1 MSLKKYKKFTRG
13 YYLLG
18 IASIIFVGYSMIC
31 VFYHFQDVLRSDR
44 LMPVRAVV
52 VDGVLKYLSRKDI
65 ADITGR
71 TAAGS
76 NITTLDTEEVRSAL
90 MQNPWIASASVKKKM
105 PDTLDVSVVEHVPAA
120 YFNHGLFDAK
130 TREPFY
136 PNMRDFKEPLIKLEA
151 THDYLAPTVYDQTV
165 KFISE
170 FQNTPYEVVKVKLDS
185 ARGYHV
191 TLSNGIELRLGRD
204 EAKNPLSQRIKTFIE
219 AFSKTDIDVN
229 NVEYVD
235 LRYDSGFSIGWKNK

>member
-71 TAAGS
+71 TACRLQYN
-76 NITTLDTEEVRSAL
+76 NI
-90 MQNPWIASASVKKKM
+90 
-105 PDTLDVSVVEHVPAA
+105 
-120 YFNHGLFDAK
+120 
-130 TREPFY
+130 
-136 PNMRDFKEPLIKLEA
+136 
-151 THDYLAPTVYDQTV
+151 
-165 KFISE
+165 
-170 FQNTPYEVVKVKLDS
+170 
-185 ARGYHV
+185 GY
-191 TLSNGIELRLGRD
+191 
-204 EAKNPLSQRIKTFIE
+204 
-219 AFSKTDIDVN
+219 
-229 NVEYVD
+229 
-235 LRYDSGFSIGWKNK
+235 